1 MNNIEDLTEVQ
12 GRVYGLIN
20 DYYKYEVHS
29 PADLIKIA
37 RELSI
42 NLFYLA
48 SIKAKVNKAYEA
60 KIYGLVHNQ
69 NLKVNAA
76 TNEAA
81 YEYPQ
86 LYTIRQELT
95 AGNKVVDIIRSEI
108 SLAKTELSNAEI
120 A

>member
-1 MNNIEDLTEVQ
+1 MNIEDLTEVQ
-12 GRVYGLIN
+12 ERIHKLVGE
-20 DYYKYEVHS
+20 YYKYDIHS
-29 PADLIKIA
+29 PADLVRIA

-42 NLFYLA
+42 NLFYIA
-48 SIKAKVNKAYEA
+48 SIKAKINKAYEA

-69 NLKVNAA
+69 GMKVNAA

-95 AGNKVVDIIRSEI
+95 AANKIVDIIRSEI

-120 A
+120 G

>member
-12 GRVYGLIN
+12 GKVYALIN
-20 DYYKYEVHS
+20 DYYKYEIHS

-48 SIKAKVNKAYEA
+48 SIKAKINKAYEA

-108 SLAKTELSNAEI
+108 SLAKTELSNVDI
-120 A
+120 S